1 MPHDVAYQVEL
12 NRVASLLGINHARD
26 LEDAIIDHC
35 LKQLREWVASHGE
48 LETLNEL
55 VDRFAQS
62 LDMRFEEVHGHDGM
76 TSLMERM
83 DPAERPIFAALRAEF
98 GDDTDGATVLR
109 VNRKSWEPAY
119 MAVINCEGWHEFR
132 RYFSKWHELVHR
144 LLEGPQLTFA
154 FRRTTIDRPEPEEVL
169 VDRVAAV
176 LAFFPDMFLPV
187 LREET
192 AHDGLLTFG
201 AVDRVRDRIAPDAS
215 YEATLRACL
224 SPASGPVWLLRCA
237 NSLTAVEERKTNS
250 LQLQLIPVDP
260 PETKL
265 RVQSA
270 IFSPA
275 AAGVGV
281 RFHRNMRVPDGS
293 VVAQAFGDEWGTP
306 AEGEEPLDNWRTSSG
321 GPIGS
326 GMIHVEA
333 VQRGREGVW
342 ALVRLATA

>member
-119 MAVINCEGWHEFR
+119 MAVINCEGLAR
-132 RYFSKWHELVHR
+132 V
-144 LLEGPQLTFA
+144 PQIFQQMA
-154 FRRTTIDRPEPEEVL
+154 RTRAS
-169 VDRVAAV
+169 VAG
-176 LAFFPDMFLPV
+176 
-187 LREET
+187 R
-192 AHDGLLTFG
+192 
-201 AVDRVRDRIAPDAS
+201 S
-215 YEATLRACL
+215 
-224 SPASGPVWLLRCA
+224 S
-237 NSLTAVEERKTNS
+237 TN
-250 LQLQLIPVDP
+250 
-260 PETKL
+260 
-265 RVQSA
+265 
-270 IFSPA
+270 
-275 AAGVGV
+275 V
-281 RFHRNMRVPDGS
+281 RFPADHHRPPGAGR
-293 VVAQAFGDEWGTP
+293 
-306 AEGEEPLDNWRTSSG
+306 
-321 GPIGS
+321 GS
-326 GMIHVEA
+326 G
-333 VQRGREGVW
+333 
-342 ALVRLATA
+342 

>member
-12 NRVASLLGINHARD
+12 NRVASLLGINHARG

-154 FRRTTIDRPEPEEVL
+154 FRRTTIDR
-169 VDRVAAV
+169 
-176 LAFFPDMFLPV
+176 LPAGFAGGNAP
-187 LREET
+187 LIT
-192 AHDGLLTFG
+192 AQM
-201 AVDRVRDRIAPDAS
+201 AIAMMAS
-215 YEATLRACL
+215 
-224 SPASGPVWLLRCA
+224 
-237 NSLTAVEERKTNS
+237 
-250 LQLQLIPVDP
+250 
-260 PETKL
+260 
-265 RVQSA
+265 
-270 IFSPA
+270 
-275 AAGVGV
+275 
-281 RFHRNMRVPDGS
+281 
-293 VVAQAFGDEWGTP
+293 
-306 AEGEEPLDNWRTSSG
+306 NWRRCRVLSVGPPNPESS
-321 GPIGS
+321 P
-326 GMIHVEA
+326 
-333 VQRGREGVW
+333 
-342 ALVRLATA
+342 